1 MTADEAAL
9 RAFDAIAG
17 PALVP
22 WFAVLM
28 IAEARWPLRR
38 RVEAWVP
45 HVARNAASGSFAALV
60 ARLAVLPVL
69 VTVAA
74 RAERDGFGVAR
85 WIGGPK
91 VAAGVVAFLLLDWS
105 MYGWHRLNH
114 VVPLLW
120 RFHRVH
126 HVDLDL
132 DASTALRFHAGELLF
147 SIVFR
152 SAQVAL
158 VGASPALLVGYE
170 VTVQAATA
178 LHHANLRLPP
188 RVDAW
193 LMRLVVTPR
202 MHGLHHAVDPTLQ
215 GANWSVVLSA
225 WDRLHRSLRA
235 PTAHAD
241 SPRGG
246 MAGEGRL
253 AIGVAELRDPAA
265 VGLVRLL
272 LLPFRRTRQEP
283 S

>member
-1 MTADEAAL
+1 MTADAAAL
-9 RAFDAIAG
+9 RAFDALAG
-17 PALVP
+17 PALAP
-22 WFAVLM
+22 WFVFLM

-38 RVEAWVP
+38 RVEGWVP
-45 HVARNAASGSFAALV
+45 HVARNAASGALAVIV

-74 RAERDGFGVAR
+74 WAERDGFGVAR
-85 WIGGPK
+85 WIGAPPL
-91 VAAGVVAFLLLDWS
+91 AAAVVAFLLLDWS
-105 MYGWHRLNH
+105 MYAWHRLNH

-170 VTVQAATA
+170 LAVQAATA
-178 LHHANLRLPP
+178 LHHANLRLAP

-202 MHGLHHAVDPTLQ
+202 MHGLHHAVDPALQ
-215 GANWSVVLSA
+215 GANWSVVLSV
-225 WDRLHRSLRA
+225 WDRVHRSLRA
-235 PTAHAD
+235 PFAD
-241 SPRGG
+241 
-246 MAGEGRL
+246 AGEPGAGRL
-253 AIGVAELRDPAA
+253 TIGVAELRDPAA
-265 VGLVRLL
+265 VGFVRLL
-272 LLPFRRTRQEP
+272 FLPFRRTPREP